1 MDIYIFFTIYF
12 YEITLIILYILM
24 SHFQFLLIFI
34 KNFNKQLRT
43 NNDENFNHYEFLPTS
58 GISRN
63 IARTVLMASF
73 LSRLSNL
80 ASSS

>member
-43 NNDENFNHYEFLPTS
+43 NNDENFNRYEFLPTS

>member
-43 NNDENFNHYEFLPTS
+43 NNDKNFNRYEFLPTS

>member
-24 SHFQFLLIFI
+24 SHFQFLLIFV

-43 NNDENFNHYEFLPTS
+43 NNDENFNRYEFLPTS